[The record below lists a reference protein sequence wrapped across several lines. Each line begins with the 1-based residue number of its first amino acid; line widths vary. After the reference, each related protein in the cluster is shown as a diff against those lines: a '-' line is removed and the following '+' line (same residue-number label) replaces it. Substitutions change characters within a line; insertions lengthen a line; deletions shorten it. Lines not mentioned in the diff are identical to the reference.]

1 MCLLFDFSP
10 SHASCSVNAIL
21 IHPAGKLL
29 SLLTYSVLMCLLFDF
44 SPSHASSSVNA
55 ILNHPVGELLSL
67 LTVVTQC

>member
-21 IHPAGKLL
+21 
-29 SLLTYSVLMCLLFDF
+29 
-44 SPSHASSSVNA
+44 
-55 ILNHPVGELLSL
+55 NHPGGKLLSL

>member
-21 IHPAGKLL
+21 
-29 SLLTYSVLMCLLFDF
+29 
-44 SPSHASSSVNA
+44 
-55 ILNHPVGELLSL
+55 NHPVCKLLSL

>member
-21 IHPAGKLL
+21 NHSVGK
-29 SLLTYSVLMCLLFDF
+29 
-44 SPSHASSSVNA
+44 
-55 ILNHPVGELLSL
+55 LLSL